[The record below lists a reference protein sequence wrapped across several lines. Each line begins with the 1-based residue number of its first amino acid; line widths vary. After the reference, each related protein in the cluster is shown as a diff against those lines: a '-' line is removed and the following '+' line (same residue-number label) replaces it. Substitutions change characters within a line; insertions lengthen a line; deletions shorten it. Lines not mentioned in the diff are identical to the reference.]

1 MSNLWNIDDLVS
13 NKYSEEYITHT
24 QDMSEAKL
32 TEKFFNEHFVTVEQF
47 LVSLDTVTAQLK
59 SETDDTNIEV
69 CNSALPHKSIIIIII
84 MLMLTDLHLFSLY
97 KCVRIISLVGEML

>member
-1 MSNLWNIDDLVS
+1 
-13 NKYSEEYITHT
+13 
-24 QDMSEAKL
+24 MSEAKL
-32 TEKFFNEHFVTVEQF
+32 TEKFFNEHFVTVDQF

-69 CNSALPHKSIIIIII
+69 CNSALPHKSIIIII